1 MILSK
6 GTGPMSSD
14 DSNPPSSVSP
24 LVLLLPF
31 QRAVV
36 ESPARF
42 VWANWSRQVGKS
54 FAFSLRRILRGLK
67 RGRSQLLLSASQRQ
81 SDELME
87 KIRRHCQVLRLAVGF
102 SSEFWRGTNM
112 KRSQASLP
120 NGVRVI
126 GLPANP
132 QTVRG
137 FTGDV
142 FLDEFAMH
150 RDDRAIWAAMLP
162 TVLRGEGELDVAST
176 PKGMKS
182 VFYELGHNDLF
193 ARSMVT
199 IHDAVRDGLRVD
211 IAALRAAMGDDQLF
225 RQEFECEFL
234 DETTAFLTY
243 EQIARCEEAS
253 LSRRLDLAALRT
265 GGEELAIGVDVGRR
279 RDLTVI
285 WMVERC
291 RRGLRPRSLN
301 EGFQAG
307 PEESSGSEM
316 PPTRQSGSETPSTGE
331 EVVLV
336 TRGLIELADAPFRR
350 QEAALREVLSVRSVR
365 RCCIDATGLGMQL
378 AESAVEEF
386 GEHRVEA
393 VTFTPLV
400 KTDLAGR
407 LRVWVEEGR
416 IRIPAD
422 ADIRNDWHAVE
433 RAIGAGGAVRFEA
446 DRRAMGHADR
456 FWAAALAVRA
466 AEAVRG
472 PTEYVTEGHLTF
484 ARTGV
489 W

>member
-1 MILSK
+1 
-6 GTGPMSSD
+6 
-14 DSNPPSSVSP
+14 VE
-24 LVLLLPF
+24 LLPD
-31 QRAVV
+31 QRAIL

-87 KIRRHCQVLRLAVGF
+87 KVRRHCQTLRIATGF
-102 SSEFWRGTNM
+102 STEFWRGTTAR
-112 KRSQASLP
+112 RSQASLP
-120 NGVRVI
+120 NRVRVI

-150 RDDRAIWAAMLP
+150 RDDREIWAAMLP
-162 TVLRGEGELDVAST
+162 TVLREEGELDVAST
-176 PKGMKS
+176 PKGMKN

-193 ARSMVT
+193 ARSTVT
-199 IHDAVRDGLRVD
+199 IHDAVRAGLRVD
-211 IAALRAAMGDDQLF
+211 VAALRAAMGDAPLF

-243 EQIARCEEAS
+243 EQIARCEDAS
-253 LSRRLDLAALRT
+253 LARQLDLAALRT
-265 GGEELAIGVDVGRR
+265 ARAELAIGVDIGRR

-285 WMVERC
+285 WAVERC
-291 RRGLRPRSLN
+291 
-301 EGFQAG
+301 
-307 PEESSGSEM
+307 
-316 PPTRQSGSETPSTGE
+316 STGILP
-331 EVVLV
+331 VSDHGQDARATGSMLV
-336 TRGLIELADAPFRR
+336 TRGLIELADAPFRQ
-350 QEAALREVLSVRSVR
+350 QEAALREVLSLRSVR

-378 AESAVEEF
+378 AESAVAEF
-386 GEHRVEA
+386 GEHRVEP

-407 LRVWVEEGR
+407 LRTWVEESR

-422 ADIRNDWHAVE
+422 ADIRNDWHAVQ

-446 DRRAMGHADR
+446 DRRVMGHADR

-466 AEAVRG
+466 AEATGG
-472 PTEYVTEGHLTF
+472 PVEYATEGHLTF